1 MKKVT
6 ITALLLIMVLL
17 VAACGGGST
26 GSTGNTGSTGGDT
39 GTDAGGSEAPAA
51 KDITIEALVTLKWEP
66 ADLTA
71 EAGQPVNITM
81 TSDGA
86 LEHNFVWA
94 DQPDTDFLHT
104 NIGET
109 EDGPASRTFD
119 TAGSYEFYCTI
130 PGHREAGM
138 VGELTVN

>member
-6 ITALLLIMVLL
+6 MSALLLVILL
-17 VAACGGGST
+17 MVAACGGG
-26 GSTGNTGSTGGDT
+26 GTGSTGGDT
-39 GTDAGGSEAPAA
+39 GGSEAPAA
-51 KDITIEALVTLKWEP
+51 QNVTIQALTTLKWDP
-66 ADLTA
+66 AALTA
-71 EAGQPVNITM
+71 QAGQPVNITM

-94 DQPDTDFLHT
+94 DQPDADFLHLD
-104 NIGET
+104 IGET
-109 EDGPASRTFD
+109 ETTPASRTFD
-119 TAGSYEFYCTI
+119 TAGTYEFYCDI